1 VILSGPENF
10 RAVIGPAI
18 ARLRDERVLTAE
30 QAHDWWSGLSE
41 REDADGFLGGAT
53 VFVVAGTRPPR

>member
-1 VILSGPENF
+1 M
-10 RAVIGPAI
+10 IGPAI

-41 REDADGFLGGAT
+41 REDSDGFLGGAT
-53 VFVVAGTRPPR
+53 VFVVTGTRPPR